1 MQENE
6 WLKYLE
12 SDSNSKWADE
22 ARQHLRE
29 IQESQHRISGTQNQD
44 LEEFLR
50 STNEDD
56 DERAWAII
64 GPKDFST
71 RGRRNYSSVL
81 GGAVPV
87 SPRGRIIRKILAC
100 DITERLIHPTM
111 SLGVQRGVICVV

>member
-1 MQENE
+1 M
-6 WLKYLE
+6 LRHVGTHVACCA
-12 SDSNSKWADE
+12 SD
-22 ARQHLRE
+22 QHLHTE
-29 IQESQHRISGTQNQD
+29 
-44 LEEFLR
+44 R
-50 STNEDD
+50 SSRAMERRKYIIRPASK
-56 DERAWAII
+56 RAWAII

-111 SLGVQRGVICVV
+111 RSEEHTSELQSRFDLVCRLLLEKKN